1 MVNSQK
7 FSSMDFSS
15 VVPLEQ
21 WHNYQSKPFV
31 IAGPCSAETE
41 EQVIT
46 TARQLSLSGNVS
58 VFRAGLWKPRS
69 RPGTFEGVGK
79 VGLPWLQRVQR
90 EFGMQVATEVAKPKH
105 ILEAQE
111 HGIDFVWI
119 GARSTSSP
127 FVVQEIADALRGT
140 DLGVLV
146 KNPINPDLELW
157 IGAVERIVE
166 AGINKVAAVHRGFS
180 YYEKARYRNLP
191 HWQIAIEFKQRLPEV
206 PIFCDPSHISGN
218 ASIVAEVSQKAM
230 DLKYDGL
237 MVETHHTPSEAWS
250 DAGQQITPNQLV
262 KLLENLVVRNTVS
275 DDQSFL
281 SILSELRNKID
292 EIDDQILEV
301 LEKRMA
307 ISETIARHKKTS
319 KVTILQP
326 SRWSEILQRS
336 IAKGTKMGLDAE
348 FVEAI
353 FKAIHNESITHQ
365 SRVMNDERDG

>member
-1 MVNSQK
+1 MYK
-7 FSSMDFSS
+7 
-15 VVPLEQ
+15 
-21 WHNYQSKPFV
+21 SKPFV

-41 EQVIT
+41 EQVMT
-46 TARQLSLSGNVS
+46 TATQLSLSGNVS

-69 RPGTFEGVGK
+69 RPGTFEGVGNI
-79 VGLPWLQRVQR
+79 GLPWLQRVQK
-90 EFGMQVATEVAKPKH
+90 ELGMQVATEVAKPEH
-105 ILEAQE
+105 VLEAQKN
-111 HGIDFVWI
+111 GIDFIWI

-127 FVVQEIADALRGT
+127 FVVQEIADALNGT
-140 DLGVLV
+140 NLGVLV

-157 IGAVERIVE
+157 IGALERIVE
-166 AGINKVAAVHRGFS
+166 AGVKRLAAVHRGFS
-180 YYEKARYRNLP
+180 YYEKARYRNIP

-206 PIFCDPSHISGN
+206 PFFCDPSHISGD
-218 ASIVAEVSQKAM
+218 ASIVSEVSQKAM

-250 DAGQQITPNQLV
+250 DAGQQITPGQLIT
-262 KLLENLVVRNTVS
+262 LLENLVVRNTFS
-275 DDQSFL
+275 DDHCFL

-292 EIDDQILEV
+292 EIDEQLLEV

-326 SRWSEILQRS
+326 SRWNEILQKS
-336 IAKGTKMGLDAE
+336 ITKGRKMGLDPE

-353 FKAIHNESITHQ
+353 FKAIHNESIMHQ
-365 SRVMNDERDG
+365 SRVMNKERDV

>member
-1 MVNSQK
+1 MGLP
-7 FSSMDFSS
+7 S
-15 VVPLEQ
+15 VYPLEK
-21 WHNYQSKPFV
+21 WPGYLSKPFI

-41 EQVIT
+41 EQVIA
-46 TARQLSLSGNVS
+46 TARQLSAAGNVT

-69 RPGTFEGVGK
+69 RPGSFEGVGK

-90 EFGMQVATEVAKPKH
+90 EFGMQVATEVAKPEH
-105 ILEAQE
+105 AIEAQE
-111 HGIDFVWI
+111 RGIDFVWI

-140 DLGVLV
+140 NMGVLV
-146 KNPINPDLELW
+146 KNPVNPDLELW
-157 IGAVERIVE
+157 IGAIERMLDSGVKML
-166 AGINKVAAVHRGFS
+166 GAVHRGFS
-180 YYEKARYRNLP
+180 YYEKARYRNIP
-191 HWQIAIEFKQRLPEV
+191 HWQIAIEFKQRLPEI
-206 PIFCDPSHISGN
+206 PIFCDPSHISGD

-237 MVETHHTPSEAWS
+237 MVEIHRAPSEAWS
-250 DAGQQITPNQLV
+250 DAGQQITPGQLFH
-262 KLLENLVVRNTVS
+262 LLENLVVRNTFS
-275 DDQSFL
+275 EDQSFL

-326 SRWSEILQRS
+326 SRWSEILQKS
-336 IAKGTKMGLDAE
+336 IAKGQKMGLDAE
-348 FVEAI
+348 FVEVI
-353 FKAIHNESITHQ
+353 FKAIHNESIMHQ
-365 SRVMNDERDG
+365 SRVMNEGRDLDGLVG

>member
-1 MVNSQK
+1 M
-7 FSSMDFSS
+7 
-15 VVPLEQ
+15 
-21 WHNYQSKPFV
+21 
-31 IAGPCSAETE
+31 
-41 EQVIT
+41 
-46 TARQLSLSGNVS
+46 
-58 VFRAGLWKPRS
+58 
-69 RPGTFEGVGK
+69 
-79 VGLPWLQRVQR
+79 
-90 EFGMQVATEVAKPKH
+90 
-105 ILEAQE
+105 
-111 HGIDFVWI
+111 
-119 GARSTSSP
+119 
-127 FVVQEIADALRGT
+127 
-140 DLGVLV
+140 V

-166 AGINKVAAVHRGFS
+166 IGIKKVAAVHRGFS
-180 YYEKARYRNLP
+180 YYEKARYRNIP

-206 PIFCDPSHISGN
+206 PIFCDPSHISGD

-237 MVETHHTPSEAWS
+237 MIEAHHKPTEAWS

-262 KLLENLVVRNTVS
+262 SLLENLVVRNTFS

-326 SRWSEILQRS
+326 SRWNEILNS
-336 IAKGTKMGLDAE
+336 CIIKGQKMGLSPE
-348 FVEAI
+348 FVETI
-353 FKAIHNESITHQ
+353 FKAIHNESIMHQ
-365 SRVMNDERDG
+365 SRVMNEGRNV